1 MTEKVNWFKY
11 IKPYFPFFILG
22 PLCMIIEVIGEV
34 VMPMFL
40 ERIINRANDSTL
52 TVPGSL
58 LLMLGM
64 IGMAVLMMAGGV
76 GGA

>member
-1 MTEKVNWFKY
+1 
-11 IKPYFPFFILG
+11 
-22 PLCMIIEVIGEV
+22 MIIEVIGEV

-64 IGMAVLMMAGGV
+64 IGMAVLMMAG
-76 GGA
+76 ARMAILKTMLMKF